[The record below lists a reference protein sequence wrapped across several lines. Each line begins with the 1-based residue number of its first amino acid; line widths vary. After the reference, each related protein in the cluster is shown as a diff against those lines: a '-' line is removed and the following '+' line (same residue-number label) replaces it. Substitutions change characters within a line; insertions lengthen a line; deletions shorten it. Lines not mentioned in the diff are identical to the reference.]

1 MAREHSRLG
10 QDVLELP
17 KSAGSSAAIPAVDR
31 KEFEREEARRIL
43 AALGE
48 NRWNVSEVSR
58 IMGIPRNTLYR
69 KLTRYKIKRPKE
81 G

>member
-1 MAREHSRLG
+1 MRRLSAK
-10 QDVLELP
+10 DLELP
-17 KSAGSSAAIPAVDR
+17 RTTGKPAAIPAADR
-31 KEFEREEARRIL
+31 KEFEREEARRII

-58 IMGIPRNTLYR
+58 SMGIPRNTLYR